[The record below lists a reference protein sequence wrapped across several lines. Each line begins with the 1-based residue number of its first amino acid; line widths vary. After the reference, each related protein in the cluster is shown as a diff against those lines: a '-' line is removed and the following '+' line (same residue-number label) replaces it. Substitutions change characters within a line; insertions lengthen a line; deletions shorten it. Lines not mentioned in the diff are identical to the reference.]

1 LGVTRDSVY
10 KWIEADPEL
19 KQAIETIR
27 ESMLDMTEGAL
38 FKQISEGNPAAIFFH
53 LKTIG
58 KKRGYI
64 EKSETDI
71 TSNGK
76 TILQSMPDEELN
88 RKIEELNQKFNAK

>member
-1 LGVTRDSVY
+1 MGVTRDSVY

-71 TSNGK
+71 TSNGQ
-76 TILQSMPDEELN
+76 TIFVKLPDPE
-88 RKIEELNQKFNAK
+88 